1 VSRRAVMGVLV
12 LVTWVAVVGWHVR
25 REYFAPALTRLAEA
39 TLTLDP
45 GTHFYAIR
53 MAGRTIGTSSSRLDT
68 IPEGFRLDDLTQ
80 LDLVAMGAAGQAVV
94 RTSATLS
101 TTLRLLTF
109 DFALQSGA
117 GSFEAAGSVEG
128 DSLLTVRIQSAGGPP
143 EEIRFRVAEAPLVS
157 GVLPIRLAKGGE
169 LRVGRTVRFP
179 VFDPSTVSNR
189 VVEVEVL
196 ERGTVMIADSSR
208 LDPAT
213 GRWEM
218 ARERPVEGWRIV
230 ERYGGVQV
238 ESWIDDDGRILGSTS
253 PMGFALER
261 TEFELA
267 RQARDD
273 TREATALAA
282 GRGGMAGATA
292 GDLSGDLVFSTAI
305 ASNVA
310 LDAAGGYDRLRFRLS
325 GVSLDGFDLDG
336 GRQALEGDVLAV
348 SREDWAS
355 LTPGYSLPYPRM
367 DLREALEPEPLVQS
381 GDPRIRAAAEA
392 MVRRGGRLPN
402 DPKLVAE
409 RLTEGVHRLL
419 RKEVVFALPSALSVL
434 ESRRG
439 DCTEHTVLYVA
450 LARSLGLPARTAVGL
465 VYLEGS
471 FFYHAWP
478 EVWLGEWVAVDPT
491 FGDVPAGAAHLRFVT
506 GTLAQQ
512 VEIARLIGTLGI
524 EVLE

>member
-12 LVTWVAVVGWHVR
+12 LVTWVAVAGWHVR

-109 DFALQSGA
+109 DFALQSAA

-128 DSLLTVRIQSAGGPP
+128 DSLLTVRIQSAGAPP
-143 EEIRFRVAEAPLVS
+143 EEVRFRVAEAPLVS

-169 LRVGRTVRFP
+169 LRVGRTVRFA

-189 VVEVEVL
+189 VVEVEIL

-273 TREATALAA
+273 TREAAALA
-282 GRGGMAGATA
+282 GGP
-292 GDLSGDLVFSTAI
+292 GDRSADLVFSTAI

-310 LDAAGGYDRLRFRLS
+310 LDAVGGYDRLRFRLS
-325 GVSLDGFDLDG
+325 GVALDGFDLDG
-336 GRQALEGDVLAV
+336 GRQALERDVLTV
-348 SREDWAS
+348 NREDWS
-355 LTPGYSLPYPRM
+355 RLTPGYSLPYPRM

-402 DPKLVAE
+402 DPKVVAE
-409 RLTEGVHRLL
+409 RLTEGVHGLL

>member
-1 VSRRAVMGVLV
+1 VTRRAFLAVAVLM
-12 LVTWVAVVGWHVR
+12 LWVAVAGWHVR

-45 GTHFYAIR
+45 VTHFYAIR
-53 MAGRTIGTSSSRLDT
+53 MGDRTIGTSSSRLDT
-68 IPEGFRLDDLTQ
+68 VPEGFRLEDLTQ
-80 LDLVAMGAAGQAVV
+80 LDLLAMGQSGQAVV
-94 RTSATLS
+94 RTRATLS
-101 TTLRLLTF
+101 PTLRMLDF
-109 DFALQSGA
+109 AFALQSAA
-117 GSFEAAGSVEG
+117 GDFEAEGRVEG
-128 DSLLTVRIQSAGGPP
+128 DSVLVVRLQTEGAPP
-143 EEIRFRVAEAPLVS
+143 EEVRFRVAEAPLVS
-157 GVLPIRLAKGGE
+157 GALPLRLAKGGE

-196 ERGTVMIADSSR
+196 EQGQVTLVDSAR
-208 LDPAT
+208 VDPAT
-213 GRWEM
+213 GRWEP
-218 ARERPVEGWRIV
+218 ARERSVEGWRIV

-238 ESWIDDDGRILGSTS
+238 ESWIDDDGRILRSTS
-253 PMGFALER
+253 PLGFALER

-267 RQARDD
+267 RQARED
-273 TREATALAA
+273 TRER
-282 GRGGMAGATA
+282 RGGELAGDASGEGSGA
-292 GDLSGDLVFSTAI
+292 GDLILATAI

-310 LDAAGGYDRLRFRLS
+310 LDPARGYERLRFRLT
-325 GVSLDGFDLDG
+325 GVELEGFDLAG
-336 GRQALEGDVLAV
+336 GRQRLEGGVLTV
-348 SREDWAS
+348 NRERWTDLA
-355 LTPGYSLPYPRM
+355 PGYTLPYPRM
-367 DLREALEPEPLVQS
+367 DLRESLEPEPLVQS
-381 GDPRIRAAAEA
+381 GDPRIRQAAEA
-392 MVRRGGRLPN
+392 MVRERGRLPT
-402 DPKLVAE
+402 DPRVVAE
-409 RLTEGVHRLL
+409 RLTLGVHRLL

-439 DCTEHTVLYVA
+439 DCTEHTVLFVA

-465 VYLEGS
+465 VYLEGA
-471 FFYHAWP
+471 FYYHAWP

>member
-1 VSRRAVMGVLV
+1 MGVLV
-12 LVTWVAVVGWHVR
+12 LVTWVAVAGWHVR
-25 REYFAPALTRLAEA
+25 REYFAPAMTRLAEA

-68 IPEGFRLDDLTQ
+68 VPEGFRLDDLTQ

-109 DFALQSGA
+109 DFALQSAA
-117 GSFEAAGSVEG
+117 GSFEATGSVEG
-128 DSLLTVRIQSAGGPP
+128 DSLLTVRIQSDGAPP

-157 GVLPIRLAKGGE
+157 GVLPIRLAKGGD

-196 ERGTVMIADSSR
+196 ERGTVMIADSSY

-213 GRWEM
+213 GRWKM
-218 ARERPVEGWRIV
+218 ARERAVAGWRIS

-273 TREATALAA
+273 TREAAALAA
-282 GRGGMAGATA
+282 GRGGTPGGAA

-305 ASNVA
+305 ASNMA
-310 LDAAGGYDRLRFRLS
+310 LDAAAGYDRLRFRLS
-325 GVSLDGFDLDG
+325 GVTLDGFDLDG
-336 GRQALEGDVLAV
+336 GRQALEGDVLTV
-348 SREDWAS
+348 TPEDWAR

-392 MVRRGGRLPN
+392 MVRGGGRLPN
-402 DPKLVAE
+402 DPRVVAE
-409 RLTEGVHRLL
+409 RLTRGVHGLL

-465 VYLEGS
+465 VYLDGA

-478 EVWLGEWVAVDPT
+478 EVWLGAWVAVDPT

>member
-1 VSRRAVMGVLV
+1 
-12 LVTWVAVVGWHVR
+12 VTPRTLLATGILLLWMVVAGWHVR

-45 GTHFYAIR
+45 VTHFYAIR
-53 MAGRTIGTSSSRLDT
+53 MGDRTVGTSSSRLDT
-68 IPEGFRLDDLTQ
+68 VPEGFRLDDLTQ
-80 LDLVAMGAAGQAVV
+80 LDLLAMGQTGQAVV
-94 RTSATLS
+94 RTRATLS
-101 TTLRLLTF
+101 PTLRMLDF
-109 DFALQSGA
+109 EFALQSAA
-117 GSFEAAGSVEG
+117 GDFEAQGRVHG
-128 DSLLTVRIQSAGGPP
+128 DSLLTVRLRTGGGAA
-143 EEIRFRVAEAPLVS
+143 EEVTFRVAEAPLVS
-157 GVLPIRLAKGGE
+157 GALPIRLARGGE

-196 ERGTVMIADSSR
+196 EHGLVTLVDSSR
-208 LDPAT
+208 VDPAT
-213 GRWEM
+213 GRWVP
-218 ARERPVEGWRIV
+218 ARERSVEGWRIV
-230 ERYGGVQV
+230 ERHGGVQV
-238 ESWIDDDGRILGSTS
+238 ESWIDGDGRILRSTS
-253 PMGFALER
+253 PLGFALER

-273 TREATALAA
+273 TRA
-282 GRGGMAGATA
+282 RGG
-292 GDLSGDLVFSTAI
+292 GDPSGDLILATAI
-305 ASNVA
+305 ASNA
-310 LDAAGGYDRLRFRLS
+310 RLDAAGGYERLRFRLS
-325 GVSLDGFDLDG
+325 GVELEGFDLAG
-336 GRQALEGDVLAV
+336 GRQRLDGDVLTV
-348 SREDWAS
+348 DRERWDD
-355 LTPGYSLPYPRM
+355 LVPGYTLPYPRM

-381 GDPRIRAAAEA
+381 GDPRIRQAAEA
-392 MVRRGGRLPN
+392 MVRERGRLPS
-402 DPKLVAE
+402 DPRVVAE
-409 RLTEGVHRLL
+409 RLTRGVHRLL

-439 DCTEHTVLYVA
+439 DCTEHTVLFVA

-465 VYLEGS
+465 VYLDGS